1 MSIDEGTSRRPD
13 RASDAPSADTLPIVV
28 GVSRSS
34 GSPAAL
40 RWALEESRVRGVPMV
55 ALRAYRVPGTA
66 AGSVRPMP
74 SRVADSEDP
83 LRTAALD
90 ALRADVRRALGATV
104 DLTDGSDG
112 TDDAGPADGA
122 RGIRGDGS
130 VELRAVRGARAR
142 VLLEAS
148 DAASLLVV
156 DAPRRREIGTGPTF
170 AAQLVQRAR
179 CPVVIMPGPVRG
191 AAQSQVE

>member
-1 MSIDEGTSRRPD
+1 MSSEENRSRNADRDQEGTTEK
-13 RASDAPSADTLPIVV
+13 TLPIVV

-74 SRVADSEDP
+74 SRVADSDDP

-90 ALRADVRRALGATV
+90 ALRTDVRRALG
-104 DLTDGSDG
+104 SS
-112 TDDAGPADGA
+112 ADGA
-122 RGIRGDGS
+122 GGADATAGLDQMGG

-156 DAPRRREIGTGPTF
+156 DAPRRREIRTGPTF